1 MKRKAANFEPRQ
13 IGMDCKMVVLWL
25 VLVVVAVLFVSYEC
39 HERKSYIE
47 ELQSLE
53 GGFLNVHVRLR
64 SKGCLGQIRTKVRVR
79 RCSIVSNQLSG
90 RLFWAHSAS
99 C

>member
-13 IGMDCKMVVLWL
+13 ICMDYKMVALWL
-25 VLVVVAVLFVSYEC
+25 ALVAAAVLFVSYEC

-53 GGFLNVHVRLR
+53 GGFLIVHLVR
-64 SKGCLGQIRTKVRVR
+64 
-79 RCSIVSNQLSG
+79 
-90 RLFWAHSAS
+90 
-99 C
+99 